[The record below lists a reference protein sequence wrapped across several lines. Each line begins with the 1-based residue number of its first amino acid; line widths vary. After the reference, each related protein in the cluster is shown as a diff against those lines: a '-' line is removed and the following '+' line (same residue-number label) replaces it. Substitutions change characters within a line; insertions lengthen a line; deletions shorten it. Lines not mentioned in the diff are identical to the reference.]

1 MISFFLWLYILIPFL
16 WLTSHFFLH
25 LLLFRHRKTKFFQ
38 AKLESWLCCSLL
50 CPELFFLSLRWS
62 LQWHQGLRS
71 TQGFFWVLKLKIGI
85 KCYNIIIVQF
95 KCSFAS
101 SQKCPNC
108 PNWYL
113 SHSEMKP
120 SKNGQSCC
128 KMFHLYN
135 FKNLWSE
142 EKMIQNMKP
151 PAETSLSARVI
162 YLFLSVP

>member
-1 MISFFLWLYILIPFL
+1 MFAECVYSSQCQCCFQRTHNDLIPVTLYSNTVFVIK
-16 WLTSHFFLH
+16 LTFFLH
-25 LLLFRHRKTKFFQ
+25 LLLVQHRKTTIFQ

-71 TQGFFWVLKLKIGI
+71 TQGFFWVLKHKIGI

-101 SQKCPNC
+101 SQKCPNS

-113 SHSEMKP
+113 SHSEMKRE
-120 SKNGQSCC
+120 Q
-128 KMFHLYN
+128 
-135 FKNLWSE
+135 
-142 EKMIQNMKP
+142 
-151 PAETSLSARVI
+151 ARMGRAVVKVSFL
-162 YLFLSVP
+162 LF